1 MANPLSWLAKAG
13 KAILKGLGII
23 TEVAAELEPEVDL
36 AVPAVAAI
44 YNATVGFASAAEAAL
59 GSGTGVQKLAAVT
72 TAATNYA
79 AEQGWT
85 AAEADIQKWAS
96 AFADSLNLFP
106 FKPVSTSSPSTPTT

>member
-13 KAILKGLGII
+13 KAILKGLGFAV
-23 TEVAAELEPEVDL
+23 EAAELAEPEIDI
-36 AVPAVAAI
+36 AVPAVAGI
-44 YNATVGFASAAEAAL
+44 YDATVGFASAAEAAL
-59 GSGTGVQKLAAVT
+59 GAGTGAQKLAAVT

-79 AEQGWT
+79 TSQGWT

-106 FKPVSTSSPSTPTT
+106 FKLVPPPTTTTNG